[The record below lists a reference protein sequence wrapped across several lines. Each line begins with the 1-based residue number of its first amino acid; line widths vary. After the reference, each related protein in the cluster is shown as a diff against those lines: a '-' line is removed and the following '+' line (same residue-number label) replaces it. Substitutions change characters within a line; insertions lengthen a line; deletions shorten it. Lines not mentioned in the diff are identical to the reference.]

1 MIKKMTILIVI
12 GLIFS
17 SCQEIAI
24 IKYSIDDAIQQAKIR
39 EITNPYYGKDGAW
52 SYQTNKEVFNV
63 VKEVLKKPI
72 NKEIQFDGIKIMI
85 PEDTRINSR
94 KGAIVDIKTGYGLPI
109 SIYIKDYCDPLS
121 DDKVTSKKR
130 LAGGYYYICY
140 FSENK
145 DTKLL
150 FEKISKA
157 NGFTKGCQ

>member
-1 MIKKMTILIVI
+1 MIKKMIILIVM

-17 SCQEIAI
+17 SCQLFTEAI
-24 IKYSIDDAIQQAKIR
+24 KDNIYRYETEETLKEYKK
-39 EITNPYYGKDGAW
+39 KDG
-52 SYQTNKEVFNV
+52 SMVYQGNREVFSV
-63 VKEVLKKPI
+63 VKEVLKRPI
-72 NKEIQFDGIKIMI
+72 NKKVQFEGATFII
-85 PEDTRINSR
+85 PEGTRINS
-94 KGAIVDIKTGYGLPI
+94 KIGTIVDIKTGYGLPI
-109 SIYIKDYCDPLS
+109 CIYTKDYCDTYS
-121 DDKVTSKKR
+121 DARSKKR

>member
-1 MIKKMTILIVI
+1 MIKRMIILTVI

-24 IKYSIDDAIQQAKIR
+24 IKYSIDDAIQQAEIRKI
-39 EITNPYYGKDGAW
+39 TSPYYGKDGAW

-63 VKEVLKKPI
+63 VKEVLKRPI

-109 SIYIKDYCDPLS
+109 CIYTKDYCDTYS
-121 DDKVTSKKR
+121 DARSKKR

-145 DTKLL
+145 DTKAL

-157 NGFTKGCQ
+157 NGFEDTCK